1 MSFYD
6 RVKNIDRRII
16 YLFIALSVIIPLV
29 FRISFTEE
37 ASPIVQRIFDK
48 IESLP
53 EGSRVVLSFDYSPST
68 APEIQPM
75 ADAFIRH
82 ILEKNLKLYFMAL
95 WATGHNIVTETVE
108 RVVEIEFPEKE
119 YGVDYLN
126 LGYKAGNEF
135 LIAVILTDL
144 KKMYTTDARGTD
156 IRNIP
161 MMQPVKN
168 LRNFDLILSLG
179 GGKPG
184 IKEWV
189 LFAGD
194 PGHIPVA
201 GGATAVSAPNL
212 YPYYPDQLV
221 GLLGGMKGGAEY
233 ESALMKAYPDYRGKS
248 HAGIDLMGPQAIA
261 HIVIIIFVLVG
272 NITYFIGRRR
282 GETR

>member
-1 MSFYD
+1 MSLYD
-6 RVKNIDRRII
+6 KVKNIDRRII

-108 RVVEIEFPEKE
+108 RVVETEFPEKQ

-156 IRNIP
+156 IDSLP
-161 MMQPVKN
+161 MMRAVKN

-194 PGHIPVA
+194 PGHIPVG

-233 ESALMKAYPDYRGKS
+233 ESALMKAYPEYSRKS